1 MTAVSKEPAK
11 RVRDVRLDFFRG
23 VCLFIIFVA
32 HIFGNYWALF
42 IPARFGLSDA
52 AEIFVFCSGMASAV
66 AFASVFVRHGF
77 FMGVARIAHRVW
89 QVYWAHISIFF
100 VCTVI
105 MVMIDWHLETG
116 EDYVR
121 GLMMEHF
128 FNDNARMALVGLL
141 TLTYVPP
148 FFDILPM
155 YLVILCMIPAVM
167 WLASFNKW
175 YAMAAIVMTWLIA
188 SFGYLDLPR
197 APWNDET
204 WFFNPF
210 SWQLVFFTGF
220 AFMRGWL
227 PAPKYDL
234 RLVLAAVAYLLICL
248 PLEWA
253 PLLNAFPVLKEARD
267 WLHPVINK
275 THQGIF
281 RYLHFIALAYV
292 SFVAVGEGGRYLKGP
307 IVRVICKVGQ
317 QSLGIFLLTLALSFT
332 GSALLNIMGRTFFTV
347 PLINIGGMAIMIGVA
362 YMMAWFKS
370 TPWKAPAKVAPQPAS
385 TKGAA
390 DVDNG
395 GKWPRSSAA
404 SSVPAE

>member
-1 MTAVSKEPAK
+1 MTPAIQQSAK

-23 VCLFIIFVA
+23 VCLFIIFIA
-32 HIFGNYWALF
+32 HVFGNYWALF

-66 AFASVFVRHGF
+66 AFASVFVQHGF
-77 FMGVARIAHRVW
+77 FMGAARIAHRVW

-105 MVMIDWHLETG
+105 MVLIDRHLETG
-116 EDYVR
+116 ENYVR

-128 FNDNARMALVGLL
+128 FNDNARQALVGLL

-155 YLVILCMIPAVM
+155 YLVILCMVPVVM
-167 WLASFNKW
+167 LLARFSKWLAI
-175 YAMAAIVMTWLIA
+175 AAVLLTWFVA
-188 SFGYLDLPR
+188 SFGYLDMPR

-210 SWQLVFFTGF
+210 SWQLVFFSGF

-227 PAPKYDL
+227 PAPPADK
-234 RLVLAAVAYLLICL
+234 RLIWAAALYLAICL

-253 PLLNAFPVLKEARD
+253 PLLKAFPVLQETRD
-267 WLHPVINK
+267 WLYPVVNK

-281 RYLHFIALAYV
+281 RYIHFIALAYV
-292 SFVAVGEGGRYLKGP
+292 SYVAVGEGGRHLKGP

-332 GSALLNIMGRTFFTV
+332 GSALLNVIGRTYFTV
-347 PLINIGGMAIMIGVA
+347 PLINLGGMAIMIGVA
-362 YMMAWFKS
+362 YMIAWFKS
-370 TPWKAPAKVAPQPAS
+370 TPWKAPVNSAQPAVPMLDGGERPATWPPTAKS
-385 TKGAA
+385 T
-390 DVDNG
+390 
-395 GKWPRSSAA
+395 
-404 SSVPAE
+404 VPAE

>member
-1 MTAVSKEPAK
+1 MTSAPQQPAK

-23 VCLFIIFVA
+23 LCLFIIFVA
-32 HIFGNYWALF
+32 HVFGNYWALF

-105 MVMIDWHLETG
+105 MVLIDRHLETG
-116 EDYVR
+116 ENYVR

-128 FNDNARMALVGLL
+128 FNENARLALVGLL

-155 YLVILCMIPAVM
+155 YLVILLMVPIVM
-167 WLASFNKW
+167 LLASFSKW
-175 YAMAAIVMTWLIA
+175 YALGAIALTWLVA

-210 SWQLVFFTGF
+210 SWQLIFFTGF

-227 PAPKYDL
+227 PAPKSDP
-234 RLVLAAVAYLLICL
+234 RLIWAAAIYLAICL
-248 PLEWA
+248 PLEWQ
-253 PLLNAFPVLKEARD
+253 PLLNAYPVLQETRD
-267 WLHPVINK
+267 WLYPVVNK

-281 RYLHFIALAYV
+281 RYIHFLALAYL
-292 SFVAVGEGGRYLKGP
+292 SFVAVGEGGRRLKGP
-307 IVRVICKVGQ
+307 IVKVICKVGQ
-317 QSLGIFLLTLALSFT
+317 QSLGIFLLTLVLSFS
-332 GSALLNIMGRTFFTV
+332 GSALLNVLGRTYFTV
-347 PLINIGGMAIMIGVA
+347 PLINLGGMAIMVAVA
-362 YMMAWFKS
+362 YMLAWFKS
-370 TPWKAPAKVAPQPAS
+370 TPWKASA
-385 TKGAA
+385 KGAQA
-390 DVDNG
+390 
-395 GKWPRSSAA
+395 SSATAPGGAQSASWSA
-404 SSVPAE
+404 SSGKSTVPAE